1 LPIER
6 NIDLRLLPSYRDI
19 PAENQL
25 VPCYSGHNQVIPF
38 RPRTSRALTV
48 SGDPVPKR
56 YTRLPLPN
64 FSGKEIKTDPHETA
78 YNSSRHI
85 VAPKINQVGLLID
98 IYA

>member
-6 NIDLRLLPSYRDI
+6 NNDLRQLILYRDI

-38 RPRTSRALTV
+38 RPTTLRVLTV
-48 SGDPVPKR
+48 SGDPEPKR
-56 YTRLPLPN
+56 YKLLLPPTY
-64 FSGKEIKTDPHETA
+64 SGKNIKLDVHEVA

-85 VAPKINQVGLLID
+85 TTPKINQVGLLID